1 MKFQPEYLLPI
12 LAAAPPWLRW
22 AVVAW
27 LACGVAIGCY
37 LLSLSYRQNIH
48 RFTIEQERPNIEI
61 RRALDDF
68 AAGLEKKV
76 ELHRTAID
84 ELASEWS
91 SANVYWSG
99 GHLKAQY
106 RLVKATQ
113 DDLRNAW
120 QRVERIVQDV
130 LMTQGEMMIRDAETS
145 QAYEQAKRAGEQAV
159 ARVLTL
165 TEEYLAQRRG
175 FTQRDID
182 AVKQEVLFSEG

>member
-1 MKFQPEYLLPI
+1 
-12 LAAAPPWLRW
+12 
-22 AVVAW
+22 
-27 LACGVAIGCY
+27 VAIGMY
-37 LLSLSYRQNIH
+37 LVGLSYTQNVR
-48 RFTIEQERPNIEI
+48 RFTIEQERPNVEI

-84 ELASEWS
+84 ELASEWG

-106 RLVKATQ
+106 RLVKSTQ

-120 QRVERIVQDV
+120 QRVERIVQDI
-130 LMTQGEMMIRDAETS
+130 LMARGELTIRDLETS
-145 QAYEQAKRAGEQAV
+145 QVYEQAKRSGEQTV
-159 ARVLTL
+159 ARVLAL
-165 TEEYLAQRRG
+165 TEEYLGQRRG

-182 AVKQEVLFSEG
+182 AVKKEVLFSES